1 MHIILWIRPVHYLS
15 SSGLRW
21 DAMLKMTDFKLDL
34 ISDIGMHQF
43 IGKGVKGGASFVSER
58 YSNANNK
65 YVKSYDK
72 SEPSKFI
79 A

>member
-1 MHIILWIRPVHYLS
+1 
-15 SSGLRW
+15 
-21 DAMLKMTDFKLDL
+21 MLKMTDFKLDL